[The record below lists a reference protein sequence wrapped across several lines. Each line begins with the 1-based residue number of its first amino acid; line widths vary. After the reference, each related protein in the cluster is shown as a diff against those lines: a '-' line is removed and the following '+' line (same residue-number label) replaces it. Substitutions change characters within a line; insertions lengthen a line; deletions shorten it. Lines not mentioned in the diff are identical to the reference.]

1 MEYVVETGSSFH
13 EGLQLQKCD
22 KTSLRVGHKTGSY
35 LKLVFREF
43 SWLLVLQMLEWRPRE
58 LKCVFWYSV
67 GAMFWPLAVME
78 AALLCFCWGL
88 AGVTAALVLD

>member
-1 MEYVVETGSSFH
+1 
-13 EGLQLQKCD
+13 
-22 KTSLRVGHKTGSY
+22 
-35 LKLVFREF
+35 
-43 SWLLVLQMLEWRPRE
+43 MLEWRPRE